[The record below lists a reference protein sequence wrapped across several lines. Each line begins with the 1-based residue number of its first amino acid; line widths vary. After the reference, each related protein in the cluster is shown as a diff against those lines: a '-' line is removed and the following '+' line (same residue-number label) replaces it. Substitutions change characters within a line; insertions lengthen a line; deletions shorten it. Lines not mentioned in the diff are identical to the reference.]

1 MSAVYDA
8 VFKTRARSTHH
19 KIALDALRHLRGPDA
34 AKQRDLL
41 LLHHDVYFEGAKAP
55 DADFKDFTNHVLHVG
70 ENEWGGAIGAAQQW
84 YVKTVEALAAKKWR
98 EAAYAAGVTSH
109 YFADPHQPF
118 HTGQTEEEGAIHRA
132 LEWSIFKSYEACQSI
147 LEDDLGGYP
156 EVEPT
161 AGDDWLAQLIRA
173 GAAEAHASY
182 HVLIDHYDLEAGR
195 KDPPAGLDQE
205 IKDRI
210 AALIGLAVVGFA
222 RVLERAFADAA
233 TGIPSVSLAVKRVVV
248 ALDAPLQRQAARE
261 DDRRTR
267 RAVHK
272 TWRELRKTGKV
283 IRNLQPDD
291 RRVRERHAEEVLGVS
306 LRELDVRP
314 LRKLGERHGHGAPAR
329 TSSPQP
335 RTAVYDRPY
344 VRQAAFAPE
353 DVAMEPT
360 LKRQTQAARLAAS
373 RARLTLDSDLEQAPS
388 IGPKTAT
395 RFARIGV
402 KTVGQLLAVNP
413 KSAAAQ
419 LKVRHITP
427 EVIEDWKAQ
436 AELVRRAPGLAGH
449 DAQILTAVGVRDVA
463 MLASMNARALQK
475 LIRPFAASAE
485 GARVLRSS
493 EPPDLEEIKAWIA
506 CAKAALATAA

>member
-19 KIALDALRHLRGPDA
+19 KIALDALRHLRGSDA
-34 AKQRDLL
+34 QKQRDLL
-41 LLHHDVYFEGAKAP
+41 LLHHEAYFEGAKAP
-55 DADFKDFTNHVLHVG
+55 DTVFKDFTNHVLHVG
-70 ENEWGGAIGAAQQW
+70 ENEWGGAIKAAHEW
-84 YVKTVEALAAKKWR
+84 YAKTVAALAARKWKD
-98 EAAYAAGVTSH
+98 AAYAAGVTSH

-147 LEDDLGGYP
+147 IEDDLGGYP

-161 AGDDWLAQLIRA
+161 AGEDWLAQLIRA

-205 IKDRI
+205 IRDRV

-233 TGIPSVSLAVKRVVV
+233 TGVPSVSLTIKRVVV
-248 ALDAPLQRQAARE
+248 ALDAPFQRQAARD
-261 DDRRTR
+261 DDRQTR
-267 RAVHK
+267 KAVHK

-283 IRNLQPDD
+283 IRNLQADD
-291 RRVRERHAEEVLGVS
+291 RAVRARHAEEVLGVP
-306 LRELDVRP
+306 LKELDARP
-314 LRKLGERHGHGAPAR
+314 LRRLGERHGDGAPPRPTSAR
-329 TSSPQP
+329 P
-335 RTAVYDRPY
+335 RTGVYNKPY

-353 DVAMEPT
+353 DVPMEPT
-360 LKRQTQAARLAAS
+360 LRRETQAARIAAS
-373 RARLTLDSDLEQAPS
+373 RARLTLDSSVEDAPS
-388 IGPKTAT
+388 IGPKTAG

-427 EVIEDWKAQ
+427 TLIEEWKAQ

-463 MLASMNARALQK
+463 TLASMNAKALEK
-475 LIRPFAASAE
+475 LVRPFAASPD
-485 GARVLRSS
+485 GARVLRSA
-493 EPPDLEEIKAWIA
+493 EPPDLEEIKGWIA
-506 CAKAALATAA
+506 AAKAALATAA

>member
-19 KIALDALRHLRGPDA
+19 KIALDALRHLRGPEA
-34 AKQRDLL
+34 AQRRDLL
-41 LLHHDVYFEGAKAP
+41 VLHHEAYFEGAKAP
-55 DADFKDFTNHVLHVG
+55 DVAFKDFTNHVLHVG
-70 ENEWGGAIGAAQQW
+70 ENEWGGAIDAAQEW
-84 YVKTVEALAAKKWR
+84 YAKTVEALAKKKWK

-161 AGDDWLAQLIRA
+161 TGDDWLAQLVRA
-173 GAAEAHASY
+173 GATEAHASY

-195 KDPPAGLDQE
+195 KNPPAGLDQE
-205 IKDRI
+205 IRDRV

-222 RVLERAFADAA
+222 RVIDRAFEDAA
-233 TGIPSVSLAVKRVVV
+233 TGAPRVSLALKRVAV
-248 ALDAPLQRQAARE
+248 ALDAPYQRGAARQ

-283 IRNLQPDD
+283 IRNLQADD
-291 RRVRERHAEEVLGVS
+291 RLVRERHAAEVLGVG
-306 LRELDVRP
+306 LEELDARP
-314 LRKLGERHGHGAPAR
+314 LRKLGERHGQGAPTRPATQR
-329 TSSPQP
+329 A
-335 RTAVYDRPY
+335 RTAVYDKPY

-353 DVAMEPT
+353 DVPMEPT
-360 LKRQTQAARLAAS
+360 LKRETYAARLAAS
-373 RARLTLDSDLEQAPS
+373 RARLTLDSDLEEAPS
-388 IGPKTAT
+388 IGPKTAA

-402 KTVGQLLAVNP
+402 KTVGQLLAANP

-419 LKVRHITP
+419 LKARHITP
-427 EVIEDWKAQ
+427 ELIEEWKAQ

-449 DAQILTAVGVRDVA
+449 DAQILTGVGVRDVA
-463 MLASMNARALQK
+463 TLASMNAKALQK
-475 LIRPFAASAE
+475 LIAPFSASAD
-485 GARVLRSS
+485 GARILRSS
-493 EPPDLEEIKAWIA
+493 EPPDLEEIKSWIA
-506 CAKAALATAA
+506 SAKAALATAA